1 MNFFCLDERA
11 GRQSGRQ
18 RRTRKDSLW
27 TRLGGALLRQPPR
40 LGGAEARA
48 RRRRGRG
55 RRARGK
61 STSAT
66 SSPTAARRPSQ
77 TRCRRGDWRQR
88 RCCCRPGRGEGR
100 AGGSCARARALV
112 GSTHSVVVVLVAVGR
127 GATSTA
133 AAKARRRCLPPPPQ
147 RRSPKPQARVEPAHS
162 VSSRAQA
169 AAADCRGPVARA
181 RQHSTAQHSTARRG
195 QSRRRGRDAG
205 CRRRRRCGAVRA
217 CVGAWP
223 NAPPLMR
230 PKWRELRGLEK
241 SLFSAR
247 GEWRSSAAGF
257 LMRCRRGGDHVQA
270 RLVSSSLSMASA
282 SCRRLLR
289 AGRTKIAAA
298 TRRPCRRPSR

>member
-48 RRRRGRG
+48 GRRRGRG
-55 RRARGK
+55 PRARGK

-133 AAKARRRCLPPPPQ
+133 AAKARRRCLPPPPRNGARPSLRRVWSQ
-147 RRSPKPQARVEPAHS
+147 RTRFHLARRRLPPTAAGRW
-162 VSSRAQA
+162 RAP
-169 AAADCRGPVARA
+169 G
-181 RQHSTAQHSTARRG
+181 STAQHSTAQHG
-195 QSRRRGRDAG
+195 T
-205 CRRRRRCGAVRA
+205 
-217 CVGAWP
+217 AWP
-223 NAPPLMR
+223 
-230 PKWRELRGLEK
+230 E
-241 SLFSAR
+241 S
-247 GEWRSSAAGF
+247 
-257 LMRCRRGGDHVQA
+257 QA
-270 RLVSSSLSMASA
+270 W
-282 SCRRLLR
+282 
-289 AGRTKIAAA
+289 
-298 TRRPCRRPSR
+298 P